1 MQTLT
6 ASVFVCSIMVIVAPT
21 PKEKDCEI
29 ENLDMYYAITNF
41 LNKISTYKRDVQRI
55 SLYEGLLFIECCNVT
70 GLEQLRQYGPVL
82 PHCSSFHPMFE
93 VDIVSDGPIEVVMN
107 WMTYAGMKGTLTV
120 GAQLTRFSL
129 TLQTHSWLTRSPMRL
144 ELLQDAHPLATERT
158 YVGVTGVSDI
168 ARAATTFLSSVL
180 PSVTERLW
188 NHYFFIY
195 LHSIIDSN
203 PIIGFVSA
211 VTHSPGVEEF

>member
-120 GAQLTRFSL
+120 GAQLTKVLSD
-129 TLQTHSWLTRSPMRL
+129 TPNA
-144 ELLQDAHPLATERT
+144 LLVNYKPHEAR
-158 YVGVTGVSDI
+158 VTTGC
-168 ARAATTFLSSVL
+168 SS
-180 PSVTERLW
+180 TG
-188 NHYFFIY
+188 NGKY
-195 LHSIIDSN
+195 LRWCY
-203 PIIGFVSA
+203 GC
-211 VTHSPGVEEF
+211 